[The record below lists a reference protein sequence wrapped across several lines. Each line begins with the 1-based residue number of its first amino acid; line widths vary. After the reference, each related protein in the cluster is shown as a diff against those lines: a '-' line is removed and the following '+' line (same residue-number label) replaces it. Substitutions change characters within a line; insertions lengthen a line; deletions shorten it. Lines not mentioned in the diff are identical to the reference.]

1 MDQTHRSA
9 GELKALEPS
18 HLGICVLGCISLAGG
33 DASLRNPWSDREQ
46 NLIPPRIEQAEFLVC
61 AGGVCI
67 PTQGRLRVEQVD
79 DTHYVLGHSTWEA
92 CRSRAH
98 AEVRL
103 AARIAEIDPHDLAS
117 EAISLDDLDNDASLW
132 SSTH

>member
-1 MDQTHRSA
+1 MDQTHGSA
-9 GELKALEPS
+9 GEVKALEPS
-18 HLGICVLGCISLAGG
+18 HLGIWVLDCISFAGG
-33 DASLRNPWSDREQ
+33 DASLPDPWSDRDRD
-46 NLIPPRIEQAEFLVC
+46 LIPPRIEQAEFLVC
-61 AGGVCI
+61 AGGLCI

-79 DTHYVLGHSTWEA
+79 DTHCVLGHSTWET

-117 EAISLDDLDNDASLW
+117 EAISLGDLDSDASLL